1 VLPGQQSA
9 LTTQRFI
16 PADVRAYLRNINEI
30 TQMKKLFRVSEIII
44 TCLTLILLIYY
55 SLFNYAAER
64 NSESRIGDGEFFIR
78 EVQRYFVVEIIVI
91 LMIIF
96 IVWRLIKPTKVLT
109 TISRSIILFLAIFVP
124 LCILLG
130 FSYKILHI

>member
-1 VLPGQQSA
+1 
-9 LTTQRFI
+9 
-16 PADVRAYLRNINEI
+16 
-30 TQMKKLFRVSEIII
+30 MKKLFRVSEIII

-55 SLFNYAAER
+55 SVFNYAAER
-64 NSESRIGDGEFFIR
+64 NSESRIGDDEFFIK

-96 IVWRLIKPTKVLT
+96 ILWRLIKPTKVLT
-109 TISRSIILFLAIFVP
+109 TISRTIILFLAIFVP

-130 FSYKILHI
+130 FSYKIFHI

>member
-1 VLPGQQSA
+1 VHWF
-9 LTTQRFI
+9 TQLVI
-16 PADVRAYLRNINEI
+16 HANVRAYLKIIKEI
-30 TQMKKLFRVSEIII
+30 TQMKQFYRVSEIFI

-64 NSESRIGDGEFFIR
+64 NSESRIGDDEFFIK
-78 EVQRYFVVEIIVI
+78 ELQRYFVVEIIVI

-96 IVWRLIKPTKVLT
+96 IVWRLIKPTIVLT

>member
-1 VLPGQQSA
+1 
-9 LTTQRFI
+9 
-16 PADVRAYLRNINEI
+16 
-30 TQMKKLFRVSEIII
+30 MKKLLNVSEIII
-44 TCLTLILLIYY
+44 TCLTLVLLVYY

-64 NSESRIGDGEFFIR
+64 NSESRIGDDEFFVK
-78 EVQRYFVVEIIVI
+78 EVQRYFLVEIIVI

-96 IVWRLIKPTKVLT
+96 IVWRLMKPTRVLK
-109 TISRSIILFLAIFVP
+109 TISRSIVIFLAVFVP